1 MASYLLDTNAILLIF
16 ASAPK
21 AFQGMDALLEAAN
34 REAVFISPVSAWEIG
49 MLANLTTGHSLGFS
63 DNPATW
69 MKLLIE
75 RARLQ
80 TLHLTIPAAI
90 LSSRLPGDF
99 HKDPADRLLVASA
112 IDAGATFVTRD
123 AKILD
128 WAAATGAMKV
138 MAC

>member
-1 MASYLLDTNAILLIF
+1 MASYLLDTNAILFIF
-16 ASAPK
+16 GNAPK
-21 AFQGMDALLEAAN
+21 IFPGMNSLLEAAN
-34 REAVFISPVSAWEIG
+34 REEVLISPVSAWEIG
-49 MLANLTTGHSLGFS
+49 MLANMVTGRSLGFS
-63 DNPATW
+63 NDPVTW
-69 MKLLIE
+69 MKLLIQ

-80 TLHLTIPAAI
+80 TLSLTIDAAI

-128 WAAATGAMKV
+128 WAAQTGAMKV
-138 MAC
+138 LAC